1 MPITLSY
8 DLKDA
13 APNHRNYI
21 RSMFERFGWK
31 RLGGSVF
38 RYPNTDEGNAEV
50 EDWLN
55 DVAPSLMFFRSY
67 VLAKKIKVR
76 FFTLDAM
83 SVARIDYSDSHAP
96 VGKRPASGSKVSLRT
111 PENKQ
116 SSEATL
122 RQFVDV
128 ATDAAGD

>member
-13 APNHRNYI
+13 SHNQRNYI

-38 RYPNTDEGNAEV
+38 RYPDSERKDVDV

-83 SVARIDYSDSHAP
+83 SVARVDYSVPSEG
-96 VGKRPASGSKVSLRT
+96 VGKRPVSGAKISLRT
-111 PENKQ
+111 PTNLQ
-116 SSEATL
+116 ASEATI
-122 RQFVDV
+122 REFIDA